1 MDTIGMAGRAPRAQA
16 QGPAR
21 LMTAGLVLALAVIAL
36 IAWMRLEGAGF
47 GCANWPGCYRSALH
61 SGLPLVEAAQ
71 PVAAAIAFALL
82 ARLWARTRAWPRP
95 VDAEPLAA
103 LLWPARIAII
113 VIVAEIALGGWLVAN
128 RAALACTDFPTCQ
141 GQWWPAANFAAGF
154 APGGARGAASSLQ
167 ALTAIHLAHR
177 LGALLALL
185 VAGWVGWRA
194 LRSHGASRLGAALLA
209 ALAVQVALG
218 AASVLS
224 GLALAVALAHH
235 AAAAVLLGVA
245 VVLHLRAYRA
255 QFWV

>member
-1 MDTIGMAGRAPRAQA
+1 MDTIGMAGGARRARA

-21 LMTAGLVLALAVIAL
+21 LMAAGLALALAVIGL
-36 IAWMRLEGAGF
+36 LAWMRLEGAGF
-47 GCANWPGCYRSALH
+47 GCANWPGCYRAAVP
-61 SGLPLVEAAQ
+61 SGLALLEAAQ

-82 ARLWARTRAWPRP
+82 ARLWARARAWPRP

-103 LLWPARIAII
+103 LLWPARIAIV

-128 RAALACTDFPTCQ
+128 RAALACTGFPTCQ

-154 APGGARGAASSLQ
+154 TPGGARGGASSLQ
-167 ALTAIHLAHR
+167 ALVAIHWAHR
-177 LGALLALL
+177 LGALLTVL
-185 VAGWVGWRA
+185 VAGWAGWRA

-209 ALAVQVALG
+209 ALAVQAALG

-224 GLALAVALAHH
+224 GLALAVAVAHH
-235 AAAAVLLGVA
+235 VAAAALLGVA
-245 VVLHLRAYRA
+245 VVLHFRAYRA